1 MIAAPWVPMLL
12 LGAAFLAVL
21 AVGEALGRRWAVP
34 PELTRKVDHAAAG
47 PIALAVPLVL
57 DSAWQVVALAG
68 SFLAF
73 LLVTRLTRRLGSVH
87 GIPRDSVGAYLY
99 PVAIAVTWLA
109 TEGHVERY
117 AVAILAL
124 SLGDAAGGL
133 VGARWGRRAY
143 AAWGQAKT
151 LEGSLATLGVTGGLS
166 IPVLL
171 VAGMTPSAA
180 CIAGA
185 LVAVVVTL
193 VEGSLPFGLD
203 NLGVPLAAVAALA
216 LVGSP
221 TAAGVLLLAAATG
234 FAAALTIRSPGS
246 RVRRRP
252 AAAGVAPGPGW
263 R

>member
-1 MIAAPWVPMLL
+1 VIAAPWLPMLL

-21 AVGEALGRRWAVP
+21 AVGEALGRRWAIP

-47 PIALAVPLVL
+47 PVALAVPLVL
-57 DSAWQVVALAG
+57 DSAGPVLALAG

-87 GIPRDSVGAYLY
+87 GIQRNSVGAYLY

-109 TEGHVERY
+109 TQGHLERY

-133 VGARWGRRAY
+133 VGARWGRRTY

-151 LEGSLATLGVTGGLS
+151 VEGSLATLGVTAAVS

-171 VAGMTPSAA
+171 MAGMPLSAA
-180 CIAGA
+180 CMAGS
-185 LVAVVVTL
+185 LVAVIVTL
-193 VEGSLPFGLD
+193 VEGTLPFGLD
-203 NLGVPLAAVAALA
+203 NLGVPIAAVAALA
-216 LVGSP
+216 AFGLPMS
-221 TAAGVLLLAAATG
+221 AGLLLLAAATV
-234 FAAALTIRSPGS
+234 FAAALTVPSPGS
-246 RVRRRP
+246 CARRSP